1 MKFLTNMCNAA
12 KRSTSVVR
20 AKVSAKSPEILLV
33 VGAVTFVGT
42 VIVACRQTLKCEE
55 VLDAHQRRIDE
66 VDNCLEIANEKKEAG
81 EDVSYDENAAKKDKC
96 KAYLQT
102 GLGLAKI
109 YAPAVALGAV
119 SITSFGCSYHILKK
133 RNLAIS
139 IAYGAVD
146 RAFKEYRERVRKEL
160 GNDADQHF
168 RYGYTTV
175 KKALIPGKD
184 ENGNDISVKKD
195 EIDTVPWEEGDG
207 TLDNAT
213 FVFAPETSKYY
224 FPDEVHNDVS
234 IQAARNNM
242 QIDFDMKGH
251 LFLNDVLKALGLKEV
266 PYGQLVGWKK
276 GIGDP
281 YIDFR
286 TRKVY
291 RKAPADKNRNPL
303 GLEWEC
309 IYEFDFNTCGI
320 IWDKI

>member
-1 MKFLTNMCNAA
+1 MKFLTSLSNTVKRTAYVA
-12 KRSTSVVR
+12 K
-20 AKVSAKSPEILLV
+20 AKVTAKSPEILMV

-42 VIVACRQTLKCEE
+42 VVVACRQTLKCEDI
-55 VLDAHQRRIDE
+55 LDEHQRKLDDIA
-66 VDNCLEIANEKKEAG
+66 NCLELASEEG
-81 EDVSYDENAAKKDKC
+81 STVSYDEQTAKKDK
-96 KAYLQT
+96 ATALVQT
-102 GLGLAKI
+102 SLKFAKI
-109 YAPAVALGAV
+109 YAPAVALGV
-119 SITSFGCSYHILKK
+119 ISITSFGCSFHILKK
-133 RNLAIS
+133 RNLALGV
-139 IAYGAVD
+139 AYSALD
-146 RAFKEYRERVRKEL
+146 KAFRDYRDRVRAEL
-160 GNDADQHF
+160 GEETDQHF
-168 RYGYTTV
+168 RYGYKKI
-175 KKALIPGKD
+175 KKAVVPGKD
-184 ENGNDISVKKD
+184 DDGNDISVKKD

-224 FPDEVHNDVS
+224 FPDEIHNDVS

-251 LFLNDVLKALGLKEV
+251 LFLNDVLKALGMKEV

-281 YIDFR
+281 YVDFR

-291 RKAPADKNRNPL
+291 RKASADKNRNPL